1 MQWQWGR
8 IVLMVFTCSKWCA
21 VSLSPCYMQNQIK
34 KGETKQQCRQWN
46 QRRDTP
52 VEMKERF
59 QPASENSQMQNF
71 YGHSIGLST
80 NKDLTI
86 KPKKKSQ
93 TESSSEPFSIQPF
106 YPLKKVFGQN
116 KIIFFFLSL
125 FPHCFQISYSQMWH
139 FSPFQSKKITE
150 KGMHLCS
157 LPQGS
162 R

>member
-1 MQWQWGR
+1 
-8 IVLMVFTCSKWCA
+8 
-21 VSLSPCYMQNQIK
+21 
-34 KGETKQQCRQWN
+34 
-46 QRRDTP
+46 
-52 VEMKERF
+52 MKERF

-71 YGHSIGLST
+71 YGHLSA

-93 TESSSEPFSIQPF
+93 IESSSEPFSIQPF

-125 FPHCFQISYSQMWH
+125 FPHSQMWH

-157 LPQGS
+157 LPQES